1 MTDELKI
8 NKAKEIVCAIGV
20 PSHVKGYLYLVAAIV
35 KCAENPDCLKNFS
48 KQVYPFVAEQYKVT
62 EPIVKREMNHAIQ
75 IAWDRG
81 MLAKYYEG
89 MDKKPTTK
97 KVVTLIVDGLRLKDE
112 SNHKDASV
120 R

>member
-1 MTDELKI
+1 MTVGQKI
-8 NKAKEIVCAIGV
+8 KKVKEVVHTIGV

-35 KCAENPDCLKNFS
+35 KCAENPDCLKDFS
-48 KQVYPFVAEQYKVT
+48 KEVYPFVAEQYKVT
-62 EPIVKREMNHAIQ
+62 EPIVKRAMSQAIQ

-81 MLAKYYEG
+81 MLAEYFEG

-97 KVVTLIVDGLRLKDE
+97 KVVALIVDGLRLEDE
-112 SNHKDASV
+112 SNHKDDSV